1 MSEQAS
7 LTRSVG
13 AVSAFTLL
21 SRVTGLA
28 RDVVFAALF
37 GAGLASDAFTCA
49 FTIPNV
55 LRRFFAEGALSI
67 AFVPVFSE
75 HQAKHTREETARLY
89 DVTLGWFSAALLVV
103 VGLGVLASPLLVK
116 LFAPGFGPDK
126 FALAVFLNRV
136 MFPYLALVGVTAL
149 FTAILNTQR
158 HFAAPAAAPVL
169 LNLAQVG
176 CALGLSWAFD
186 PPILAMAVGVL
197 VGGALQLALQLPFLL
212 RRGIRP
218 WPRFGREPAV
228 KKMLTLMAPAAFG
241 LAVYQVNI
249 LVSRALASLIS
260 EGAMTHI
267 YYSDRFLELPLGVFA
282 VAVATVA
289 LPSLSAQAA
298 GGELEKLKDTLR
310 YAWRLTLFV
319 CVPAMVWMA
328 VCRVPMIST
337 LLQRGQF
344 TWADTRLTSE
354 VFLAASAGLWAIA
367 AIRNTVPAFYAL
379 QDTKTPVYVAL
390 AAFVLNAGLGV
401 ALMFPL
407 GAAGLTLAN
416 SVSAIFNLTLL
427 LVLLRRRLGPLG
439 LGAVGRALGKVVAA
453 SLAAGVAC
461 WPVTWLELW
470 SRDGALGSKILW
482 LGLAGAGGAVVFL
495 GVAWALGVEELR
507 TLARRLRRRTPQ
519 PPSPPP
525 PGGGRA

>member
-1 MSEQAS
+1 MSEHSS

-28 RDVVFAALF
+28 RDMVFAGLF

-67 AFVPVFSE
+67 AFVPVFSD

-103 VGLGVLASPLLVK
+103 VGLGVLGSPLLVK

-126 FALAVFLNRV
+126 FELAVFLNRI
-136 MFPYLALVGVTAL
+136 MFPYLALVGVTSL
-149 FTAILNTQR
+149 MTAILNTHR
-158 HFAAPAAAPVL
+158 HFAAPAAAPIL

-176 CALGLSWAFD
+176 CALGLAWALD
-186 PPILAMAVGVL
+186 PPITAMAVGVL
-197 VGGALQLALQLPFLL
+197 VGGLLQLALQIPFLL
-212 RRGIRP
+212 RRGIRLR
-218 WPRFGREPAV
+218 PRLSRGEPAV
-228 KKMLTLMAPAAFG
+228 RRMLTLMAPAAFG

-289 LPSLSAQAA
+289 LPSLASQAA
-298 GGELEKLKDTLR
+298 LGELEKLKDTLR

-337 LLQRGQF
+337 LLQRGHF
-344 TWADTRLTSE
+344 TWADTQLTSE

-379 QDTKTPVYVAL
+379 HDTKTPVYVAL
-390 AAFVLNAGLGV
+390 AAFVLNAGLGA

-407 GAAGLTLAN
+407 GAAGLTAAN
-416 SVSAIFNLTLL
+416 SVSAIFNLAAL
-427 LVLLRRRLGPLG
+427 LVLLRRRVGPLG
-439 LGAVGRALGKVVAA
+439 LGPVGRTLGKVLAA

-461 WPVTWLELW
+461 WPVTRLEVW
-470 SRDGALGSKILW
+470 SAEGALGAKALW
-482 LGLAGAGGAVVFL
+482 LSAAAAGGAAVFL
-495 GVAWALGVEELR
+495 AVAWALRVEELR
-507 TLARRLRRRTPQ
+507 ALVQRFRRRPPQ
-519 PPSPPP
+519 PPPPSPDALP
-525 PGGGRA
+525 